1 MSGFC
6 ALVDLSGAPVDREI
20 LLAMASAASRRG
32 PDGMTHRIA
41 NRTANTGD
49 AGFCHLAL
57 HATAESLGERQPLR
71 NPDGSLHLVAD
82 VRLDNR
88 EELIDW
94 LTGDG
99 FLDGLDRKDPGDA
112 ELILAAWR
120 RWAEDCPV
128 HLLGDFAFVLWDARR
143 KRVFAA
149 CDPLG
154 SKPLHWARTGSVLCL
169 ASEAQQILQHPGVP
183 RTLDEVAV
191 GDFLACRVPEPSRTF
206 FRDVH
211 RLSPAHRLTAD
222 ATRFRIERFWD
233 VDTGVHTVYARDEDY
248 AAHFLELFRCA
259 VSDRL
264 RTRSDAVGV
273 LMSGGLDSSSVAA
286 AAALCPGNRRLFAA
300 SFLFDRLE
308 ECDERRFIQAT
319 TANLGLE
326 SELIAAERFPVLDD
340 PGTCRPSLEA
350 PFVAWDA
357 CFHEALRRARA
368 RGARVLLTG
377 HGGDDLLWG
386 SRLVYADR
394 LRRGDLR
401 AGFEVLRHALDN
413 RHAWS
418 WILYNHLV
426 QPLLPTTADRALRRL
441 TGRVADSDL
450 PGWIDAGFAR
460 RTGLAERARA
470 IPPRRSRDAAR
481 QAIHESFRQTPW
493 DRSSHWYD
501 QHAAAFGIEVRH
513 PFLDRR
519 LIEFL
524 VSIPPAQ
531 IYKVDLSKRLLRQAM
546 AGLLPE
552 AVRLRH
558 AKTNL
563 NTFLDFSLGGGRRDR
578 IERLLA
584 TPLATDL
591 GILDRKHL
599 LAAYKR
605 SQDGGSGEFDLRLW
619 NPIALEVWLREYF
632 HNATSTSAVYF
643 PAA

>member
-6 ALVDLSGAPVDREI
+6 ALVDLSGAPADRET
-20 LLAMASAASRRG
+20 LLAMASAASRSG
-32 PDGMTHRIA
+32 TDGRTHRIA
-41 NRTANTGD
+41 GE

-57 HATAESLGERQPLR
+57 HATAESLNERQPLR
-71 NPDGSLHLVAD
+71 SPDGSLHLVAD

-88 EELIDW
+88 GELIDR

-99 FLDGLDRKDPGDA
+99 VLDRKDPGDA

-120 RWAEDCPV
+120 RWEEDCPV

-169 ASEAQQILQHPGVP
+169 ASEAQQVLQHPGVS
-183 RTLDEVAV
+183 RALDEVAV
-191 GDFLACRVPEPSRTF
+191 GDFLACRVPEPPRTF

-211 RLSPAHRLTAD
+211 RLIPAHRLTVD
-222 ATRFRIERFWD
+222 GIGGRSLRIERFWG
-233 VDTGVHTVYARDEDY
+233 VDAGTRTVYARDEDY
-248 AAHFLELFRCA
+248 AAHFLDLFRRA

-264 RTRSDAVGV
+264 RSRSDDVGV

-286 AAALCPGNRRLFAA
+286 TAADCPGNRRLFAA

-319 TANLGLE
+319 TAGLGLE

-350 PFVAWDA
+350 PFVAWDG

-394 LRRGDLR
+394 LRRGDLG
-401 AGFEVLRHALDN
+401 AGFEVLRHALAN

-426 QPLLPTTADRALRRL
+426 QPLLPKTADRALRRL
-441 TGRVADSDL
+441 TGRVADADL
-450 PGWIDAGFAR
+450 PDWIDAGFAR

-481 QAIHESFRQTPW
+481 QAIHEYFRQTPW

-524 VSIPPAQ
+524 ASIPPGQ

-552 AVRLRH
+552 AVRLRR
-558 AKTNL
+558 AKTHL
-563 NTFLDFSLGGGRRDR
+563 NTFHNFSLGGGRRDR

-605 SQDGGSGEFDLRLW
+605 SQDGGAGEFDLRLW

-632 HNATSTSAVYF
+632 HNAASASAVYF

>member
-1 MSGFC
+1 MSGLC
-6 ALVDLSGAPVDREI
+6 AIVDLSGAPADRAM
-20 LLAMASAASRRG
+20 LQAMASAASRRG
-32 PDGMTHRIA
+32 PDKMAYRILG
-41 NRTANTGD
+41 N
-49 AGFCHLAL
+49 AGLCHLPL
-57 HATAESLGERQPLR
+57 QATLESVSERQPVSS
-71 NPDGSLHLVAD
+71 PDGSIHLVAD

-88 EELIDW
+88 QELIDR
-94 LTGDG
+94 LTADG
-99 FLDGLDRKDPGDA
+99 TLDRNDPGDA
-112 ELILAAWR
+112 ELLLAAYR
-120 RWAEDCPV
+120 RWDEACPA
-128 HLLGDFAFVLWDARR
+128 HLLGDFAFVVWDSRR
-143 KRVFAA
+143 RRVFAA

-154 SKPLHWARTGSVLCL
+154 TKPLHYARVGSILCL
-169 ASEAQQILQHPGVP
+169 ASEAQQVLQHPGVS
-183 RTLDEVAV
+183 RDLDEITV
-191 GDFLACRVPEPSRTF
+191 GDFLACRVSEPSRTF
-206 FRDVH
+206 FRDVL
-211 RLSPAHRLTAD
+211 RLSPAHRLSAD
-222 ATRFRIERFWD
+222 ASRGLQIDRFWEPNPD
-233 VDTGVHTVYARDEDY
+233 SRTVYSRAEDY
-248 AAHFLELFRCA
+248 TAHFLDLFQRA

-264 RTRSDAVGV
+264 RTRSDTVGI

-286 AAALCPGNRRLFAA
+286 TASRCPGGNRRLFAA

-308 ECDERRFIQAT
+308 ECDERQFIQAT
-319 TANLGLE
+319 TAGLSLE
-326 SELIAAERFPVLDD
+326 SELIIAERFPVLDD
-340 PGTCRPSLEA
+340 PGTCRPALEA
-350 PFVAWDA
+350 PFVAWDG

-401 AGFEVLRHALDN
+401 AAFEVARHALAN
-413 RHAWS
+413 RHVWS
-418 WILYNHLV
+418 WILYSHLV
-426 QPLLPTTADRALRRL
+426 QPLLPKTADRALRRL

-450 PGWIDAGFAR
+450 PDWIDAGFAR
-460 RTGLAERARA
+460 RTGLTERVRA
-470 IPPRRSRDAAR
+470 VPPRRSRDAAR
-481 QAIHESFRQTPW
+481 QATREYFLQTPW

-531 IYKVDLSKRLLRQAM
+531 IYKVDLSKRLLRHAM

-552 AVRLRH
+552 AVRLRR
-558 AKTNL
+558 AKTHL

-584 TPLATDL
+584 SPLATDL

-605 SQDGGSGEFDLRLW
+605 SQDGGSVAFDLHLW

-632 HNATSTSAVYF
+632 QRETSTSSVYF